1 MKDEKGR
8 EMTYWGGLPSPVQ
21 VNDTSLQRV
30 LDEDTRRTTAL
41 IDGATGLVIEDGPHR
56 IKSSAIGFGPT
67 RQLLE
72 VEPFRLAPW
81 LTPELCEQELA
92 LQGTKGS

>member
-1 MKDEKGR
+1 MS
-8 EMTYWGGLPSPVQ
+8 TPFSPVQ
-21 VNDTSLQRV
+21 VNDVTLQRV
-30 LDEDTRRTTAL
+30 LDEDARRTTAL
-41 IDGATGLVIEDGPHR
+41 IDGATGLVLEETPAQR
-56 IKSSAIGFGPT
+56 GFGPT

-92 LQGTKGS
+92 LQGMKGS